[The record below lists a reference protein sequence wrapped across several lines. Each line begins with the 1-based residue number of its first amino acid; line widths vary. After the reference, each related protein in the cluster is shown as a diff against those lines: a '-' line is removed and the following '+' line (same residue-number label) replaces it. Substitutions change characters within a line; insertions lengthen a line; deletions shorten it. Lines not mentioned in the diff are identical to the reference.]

1 MFDPDFLPSKQNRT
15 VFFKNNVMLIIVDHW
30 HFQSHILMCW
40 FALPIKNQINITLA
54 VALDLNKAN

>member
-1 MFDPDFLPSKQNRT
+1 
-15 VFFKNNVMLIIVDHW
+15 MLIIVDHW

-54 VALDLNKAN
+54 GALDLNKAN